1 MIMME
6 CRGCGSRDLAPV
18 QGTGAFAFCRQC
30 LLVQRQEPRLAGGIS
45 ASALGSVDR
54 LIERHALG
62 RGSLVVGVDA
72 APLLERIA
80 EHGIPVLAIEQG
92 RAGAAEARA
101 TGIPVV
107 EAHFGPELAEGLA
120 AAGRCAD
127 LVVVPAF
134 GRLEDPAGAAE
145 ALARLVAVD
154 GAAELAFASAAEI
167 VPLAAWAAA
176 GAEATLPTLRL
187 VGELLEAEGLH
198 LNDAGR
204 AGRHPLLRASAS
216 TERRCTGRLAG
227 LLDEERR
234 VGAHAA
240 RFYSG
245 GAPDFAAPRR
255 TPTEEGAGAVT

>member
-1 MIMME
+1 MNH
-6 CRGCGSRDLAPV
+6 CRSCGSRDLAPV
-18 QGTGAFAFCRQC
+18 RGTGAFAFCRRC
-30 LLVQRQEPRLAGGIS
+30 LLVQRQERP
-45 ASALGSVDR
+45 GSGRVSVGAVGPVDR

-62 RGSLVVGVDA
+62 RGSFVIGVDA
-72 APLLERIA
+72 AALVERIA
-80 EHGIPVLAIEQG
+80 EHGIEVLAIERERDQ
-92 RAGAAEARA
+92 AATARA
-101 TGIPVV
+101 AGIPVV
-107 EAHFGPELAEGLA
+107 EAHFGPELAEALA
-120 AAGRCAD
+120 STRRCAD

-134 GRLEDPAGAAE
+134 GRLDDPAGAAA

-176 GAEATLPTLRL
+176 EAEATLPTLRRL
-187 VGELLEAEGLH
+187 GELFELEGLH

-204 AGRHPLLRASAS
+204 AGRHHLVRATVS

-227 LLDEERR
+227 MLEEEHR

-245 GAPDFAAPRR
+245 DVEGLAGHRR
-255 TPTEEGAGAVT
+255 TAAEEAAGAIT